1 MILIRMLI
9 KNFNT
14 INDYSENYKDGCDK
28 SSDYEY
34 INCKVS
40 VDGKTITVTKEA
52 DLDGDYNKEEATKM
66 ILESIKNDYSESDI
80 YTCE

>member
-1 MILIRMLI
+1 MSMEE
-9 KNFNT
+9 
-14 INDYSENYKDGCDK
+14 ENYKDGCDK
-28 SSDYEY
+28 SSDYGY

-52 DLDGDYNKEEATKM
+52 DLDGDYNKEEAAKM
-66 ILESIKNDYSESDI
+66 TLESIKNDYSESDI

>member
-1 MILIRMLI
+1 MVVIR
-9 KNFNT
+9 
-14 INDYSENYKDGCDK
+14 G
-28 SSDYEY
+28 Y

-40 VDGKTITVTKEA
+40 VDGKTITVNKEA

>member
-1 MILIRMLI
+1 MSREE
-9 KNFNT
+9 
-14 INDYSENYKDGCDK
+14 ENYKDGCDK
-28 SSDYEY
+28 SSDYGY

-40 VDGKTITVTKEA
+40 VDGKTITV
-52 DLDGDYNKEEATKM
+52 NKEEATKM